1 MLGDYRAVRFV
12 LYKSKLFRDD
22 TNGDDFFGIWFTNS
36 LFRCISIIVNECSHS
51 HNSQQW
57 RTTPMKL
64 DPTRRLE
71 GYCIPKKY
79 FLLSKDMR
87 DRQAVLLHERANN
100 VLGSK

>member
-1 MLGDYRAVRFV
+1 
-12 LYKSKLFRDD
+12 
-22 TNGDDFFGIWFTNS
+22 
-36 LFRCISIIVNECSHS
+36 
-51 HNSQQW
+51 
-57 RTTPMKL
+57 MKL